1 MSVRPEFVGRHTLM
15 LWLVMAV
22 LWFGPL
28 DSTHLFEPDEGRYAE
43 IPREMVASGDW
54 VTPRLDA
61 IKYFEKPPLQYW
73 ATALA
78 FQTFGEQAWGA
89 RLWPAL
95 AGFLGLLLTR
105 ALVRRLY
112 DERTALLAVI
122 IQGGSL
128 LYLALARIATLDM
141 GLCFSLQIAM
151 SALVLLAQGTPLP
164 RSPMQRASP
173 QRTTTRSAGWQV
185 PLLLALGIT
194 LAVLS
199 KGLIGILIPGA
210 VTVLYVLWQR
220 DWSLVWR
227 AQPWWTVIALG
238 LLGAPWF
245 LAVSAR
251 NPEFSHFF
259 FIVQHFQRYLSRAG
273 FDRYEPPWFYI
284 PVLALGLLPWT
295 SMLPRALRQAWDA
308 ARGGERGTALLLLWA
323 AFVFVFF
330 SLSQSKLIP
339 YIVPM
344 IPALAPLCA
353 RSLAGMSAPRFER
366 HLAALALIA
375 ALLGLLILGAWPL
388 PAAAPW
394 VAQASA
400 RSIVGFASA
409 FLLLALGAAVAAQWA
424 RQGRVLAAAAA
435 AALGCWMLAQCAL
448 LAAEQLPNM
457 QRLIAL
463 EQSTTPWAASSTH
476 IYCVNDYWQPL
487 PFYWGRPCTLV
498 GYRGELDFGLQQ
510 EPWRWIATL
519 PQFAS
524 DWQQQS
530 DALAILRPED
540 YRQLQALGL
549 PMRVIYTAGSLVA
562 VVRR

>member
-1 MSVRPEFVGRHTLM
+1 MATTGGGRSPMSAGPEWASRRTLM
-15 LWLVMAV
+15 LWMVLGV

-43 IPREMVASGDW
+43 IPREMVASADW

-78 FQTFGEQAWGA
+78 FELFGEQAWSA

-122 IQGGSL
+122 IQGSSL
-128 LYLALARIATLDM
+128 LYLALAHFATLDM
-141 GLCFSLQIAM
+141 GLCFTLQLAM
-151 SALVLLAQGTPLP
+151 SALALLAQGPTSPRAQQHTWQLP
-164 RSPMQRASP
+164 
-173 QRTTTRSAGWQV
+173 V
-185 PLLLALGIT
+185 LLGVGIA

-210 VTVLYVLWQR
+210 VALLYMLWRR
-220 DWSLVWR
+220 DWSLALR
-227 AQPWWTVIALG
+227 AQPWWSLVALIV
-238 LLGAPWF
+238 LAAPWF
-245 LAVSAR
+245 LAVGAR
-251 NPEFSHFF
+251 NPEFPHFF
-259 FIVQHFQRYLSRAG
+259 FIVQHVQRYLSREG
-273 FDRYEPPWFYI
+273 FDRYEPPWFYL
-284 PVLALGLLPWT
+284 PVLILGLLPWT
-295 SMLPRALRQAWDA
+295 AVLPRALRQAWDA
-308 ARGGERGTALLLLWA
+308 ARGAERGTALLLVWA
-323 AFVFVFF
+323 AFVLVFF

-339 YIVPM
+339 YILPL

-353 RSLAGMSAPRFER
+353 RSIAGMAAPRLER
-366 HLAALALIA
+366 HLVALALSA
-375 ALLGLLILGAWPL
+375 AVLGLLILVVWLL
-388 PAAAPW
+388 PVAAPW
-394 VAQASA
+394 VAQASR
-400 RSIVGFASA
+400 RSILGFASA
-409 FLLLALGAAVAAQWA
+409 FLLLALGAALGAQWA
-424 RQGRVLAAAAA
+424 RQGRVLAACAAA
-435 AALGCWMLAQCAL
+435 GLGSWMLAQCAL
-448 LAAEQLPNM
+448 LAAEQLPKM

-463 EQSTTPWAASSTH
+463 EQRTVPWVGRSTQ

-510 EPWRWIATL
+510 EPWRARATL
-519 PQFAS
+519 QQFAA
-524 DWQQQS
+524 DWQRQS

-540 YRQLQALGL
+540 YRALQTLGL
-549 PMRVIYTAGSLVA
+549 PMHVIYTAGSLVA